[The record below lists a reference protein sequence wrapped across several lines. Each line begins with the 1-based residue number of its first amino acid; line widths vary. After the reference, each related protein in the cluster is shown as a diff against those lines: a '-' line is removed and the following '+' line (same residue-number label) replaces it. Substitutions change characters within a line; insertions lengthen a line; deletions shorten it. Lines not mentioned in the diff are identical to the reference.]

1 MPLGTWESKES
12 FEWQAMMDLWTAR
25 EIPMEDTL
33 LDDALVNFADD
44 ADDET
49 DIHASTERY
58 HDAVLYGT
66 DWTVRTLLQQIEQ
79 GNIDLS
85 PSFQRRDAWTR
96 RNKSRFIESVA
107 LQLPIPQIVL
117 AERKEQRGTYIVL
130 DGKQRLL
137 TLAQFAG
144 NFSTDNPLWQA
155 SVTAG
160 PLRLIGLTVLAELN
174 SKTYTD
180 IADSATLSQIRTQ
193 FDNHTI
199 RSALIRNW
207 PDEDYL
213 YEVFIRLNT
222 GSARLSPQELRQAMK
237 PGPFT
242 EFLGL
247 RSANSEILQKIL
259 GITAPD
265 FRMRDVDLLLRLI
278 AFLTRLPTY
287 KGNLKPFL
295 DETHDYYNRRWDTE
309 ETGINATVSQIESGL
324 SFLADCF
331 GNFRAVGRRWD
342 GDRFD
347 GPVNRAVLDVQLAS
361 ALDPSVRSAV
371 EAKTLDLKATFIE
384 MSRDNP
390 EFSEA
395 ISGTTK
401 SIVSIRNR
409 YTCWQRA
416 LEDKIGTAVRMPAL
430 PNA

>member
-1 MPLGTWESKES
+1 
-12 FEWQAMMDLWTAR
+12 
-25 EIPMEDTL
+25 METSH
-33 LDDALVNFADD
+33 DDDSLVNFADD
-44 ADDET
+44 QDDDL
-49 DIHASTERY
+49 DIAPNPDRFR
-58 HDAVLYGT
+58 DAVLYGT

-85 PSFQRRDAWTR
+85 PNFQRRDAWSS
-96 RNKSRFIESVA
+96 RNKARFIESVA

-144 NFSTDNPLWQA
+144 GFSNDHSLWSESA
-155 SVTAG
+155 KVG
-160 PLRLIGLTVLAELN
+160 PLRLSGLKVLPDLNGKTYQDVVDRAELG
-174 SKTYTD
+174 
-180 IADSATLSQIRTQ
+180 QFRTQ

-242 EFLGL
+242 EFLSV
-247 RSANSEILQKIL
+247 RSGDSSVLQKIL
-259 GITAPD
+259 GLTAPD

-278 AFLTRLPTY
+278 AFQTRLPRY

-295 DETHDYYNRRWDTE
+295 DDTQRHL
-309 ETGINATVSQIESGL
+309 NASWSDEQNNVVALVDRIEDGL
-324 SFLADCF
+324 EFLIKCF
-331 GNFRAVGRRWD
+331 GSPREVGRRWD
-342 GDRFD
+342 DKRFD
-347 GPVNRAVLDVQLAS
+347 GPINRAVLDVQIAS
-361 ALDPSVRSAV
+361 AFDPNVRRAV
-371 EAKTLDLKATFIE
+371 ASGALDLRAAYI
-384 MSRDNP
+384 DL
-390 EFSEA
+390 SESDLDFGQA
-395 ISGTTK
+395 ISVTTK
-401 SIVSIRNR
+401 SITAIRCR
-409 YTCWQRA
+409 YQSWQRA
-416 LEDKIGTAVRMPAL
+416 LEKAVGASIQMPVL

>member
-1 MPLGTWESKES
+1 
-12 FEWQAMMDLWTAR
+12 
-25 EIPMEDTL
+25 MENTEP
-33 LDDALVNFADD
+33 DDALVNFADD
-44 ADDET
+44 ADDEL
-49 DIHASTERY
+49 DAQASAERY
-58 HDAVLYGT
+58 RDAVLYGT
-66 DWTVRTLLQQIEQ
+66 DWTVRTLLQQVEQ

-85 PSFQRRDAWTR
+85 PAFQRRDAWSR

-144 NFSTDNPLWQA
+144 NLPDDHPLWDDSA
-155 SVTAG
+155 KVG
-160 PLRLIGLTVLAELN
+160 PLRLIGLTVLSELN
-174 SKTYTD
+174 GKTYND
-180 IADSATLSQIRTQ
+180 IVNNPAFGQIRTQ

-242 EFLGL
+242 EFLGQ
-247 RSANSEILQKIL
+247 RSANSLVLQKIL
-259 GITAPD
+259 GLSAPD

-278 AFLTRLPTY
+278 AFLTRLPSY

-295 DETHDYYNRRWDTE
+295 DETHDHYNTRWDSEGRSVDALVARIE
-309 ETGINATVSQIESGL
+309 EGLQFLVST
-324 SFLADCF
+324 F
-331 GNFRAVGRRWD
+331 GEPREVGRRWS

-361 ALDPSVRSAV
+361 ALDSNVRKAVAAGQLDLRSAFIDLSSDNIEFN
-371 EAKTLDLKATFIE
+371 EAVA
-384 MSRDNP
+384 
-390 EFSEA
+390 
-395 ISGTTK
+395 GTTK
-401 SIVSIRNR
+401 SISSIRVR
-409 YTCWQRA
+409 YNSWRSL
-416 LEDKIGTAVRMPAL
+416 LEARTGGQVQMPAL
-430 PNA
+430 PNG

>member
-1 MPLGTWESKES
+1 
-12 FEWQAMMDLWTAR
+12 
-25 EIPMEDTL
+25 MEPIQD
-33 LDDALVNFADD
+33 DDAQVNFADD
-44 ADDET
+44 QDD
-49 DIHASTERY
+49 DLDAAPSPDRFR
-58 HDAVLYGT
+58 DAVLYGT

-85 PSFQRRDAWTR
+85 PNFQRRDAWSP
-96 RNKSRFIESVA
+96 RNKGRFIESVA

-144 NFSTDNPLWQA
+144 DLPPDHPLWEESA
-155 SVTAG
+155 KAT
-160 PLRLIGLTVLAELN
+160 PLRLTGLKVVPELN
-174 SKTYTD
+174 GKTYRD
-180 IADSATLSQIRTQ
+180 VVNAPSLGQLRTQ

-242 EFLGL
+242 EFLSV
-247 RSANSEILQKIL
+247 RSGDSTILQKIL
-259 GITAPD
+259 GLSGPD

-278 AFLTRLPTY
+278 AFLTRLPSY

-295 DETHDYYNRRWDTE
+295 DDTQKHFNACWDTE
-309 ETGINATVSQIESGL
+309 RKNVEALVDRIEDGLEFLSQ
-324 SFLADCF
+324 SFGDP
-331 GNFRAVGRRWD
+331 REVGRRWA
-342 GDRFD
+342 GTKFET
-347 GPVNRAVLDVQLAS
+347 PINRAVLDVQIAS
-361 ALDPSVRSAV
+361 AFDPAVRKAAKEGLFDFRAAFIAFSDHDPDFSPAV
-371 EAKTLDLKATFIE
+371 
-384 MSRDNP
+384 
-390 EFSEA
+390 
-395 ISGTTK
+395 SGTTK
-401 SIVSIRNR
+401 SITAIRAR
-409 YTCWQRA
+409 YISWQKVLMILVGGPVHMPA
-416 LEDKIGTAVRMPAL
+416 LPAL